1 MSKSLSEY
9 TKEELIELVQ
19 SLKRTKKFGLVWEDK
34 PEKVATDCEQKLPV
48 VVEVAERAITK
59 ADNAPT
65 NLIIE
70 GDNYH
75 ALSVL
80 NYTHAGKIDVIYIDP
95 PYNTGAKTWRYNNDY
110 VDKDDSFRHSKWI
123 EMMNKRLILAKN
135 LLTPDGFIIVAIDAN
150 ELFTLGLLLDKIF
163 GEENRLGLVTVLHNP
178 KGRNFTKWFSANS
191 EYMLVFSNNSLI
203 ASFNDVAIDDDVRAT
218 FNLVDDDG
226 KKYRLEPFMRS
237 RTETL
242 RENKPNFW
250 YPLYVSSDLQE
261 ITRTKLDG
269 YSEIYP
275 IASNG
280 KEATWINL
288 PETFDEKVPKGLFVA
303 KKEAGKIVIYRKLYE
318 QQIFKNVWTDKK
330 YQSEFNGTNILKAI
344 LGKNIFDY
352 PKSLYLVED
361 ILKITAKRNSIVLD
375 FFAGS
380 GTTGHAVMEMNKEDG
395 GTRQFILCTN
405 NENSIAEEVT
415 YPRIRGVINGYGSGD
430 KKVDG
435 IPANVRYFKT
445 DFVDKADTT
454 DQTRVALVGRAT
466 DMIKIR
472 ENTFDKVAEG
482 DLYKIYENADI
493 YSVMIFD
500 TSVIEATKSEI
511 AKLSPDKT
519 VRIYIFSLANDDFGS
534 DFADLNRQFQICPI
548 PESILEVYKR
558 IFGGKK

>member
-9 TKEELIELVQ
+9 TKEELLELVQ
-19 SLKRTKKFGLVWEDK
+19 SLKRTKKFGLVWENK

-95 PYNTGAKTWRYNNDY
+95 PYNTGNKDFIYNDRF
-110 VDKDDSFRHSKWI
+110 VDREDGFRHSKWLSF
-123 EMMNKRLILAKN
+123 MAKRLKLAKSLLSDMGVIFISIDDNEQAN
-135 LLTPDGFIIVAIDAN
+135 LKLLCDEVFGADNFVANVIWQKIHSTKNDAKHLSNNHEYILFYSKNIENLTVNLVERSEAMNARYKNPDNDPRGSWQSGDLVAN
-150 ELFTLGLLLDKIF
+150 EVRTNG
-163 GEENRLGLVTVLHNP
+163 N
-178 KGRNFTKWFSANS
+178 
-191 EYMLVFSNNSLI
+191 Y
-203 ASFNDVAIDDDVRAT
+203 DVASPITGKA
-218 FNLVDDDG
+218 FNVPIGKHWVYSQNTMEQLISDNKIYFGKDGNAFPRKKRFLSEVQQG
-226 KKYRLEPFMRS
+226 KKADTIWLSGDVGHNQEGKRELLSAFNNEVSFDSPKPTRLIEYII
-237 RTETL
+237 
-242 RENKPNFW
+242 K
-250 YPLYVSSDLQE
+250 
-261 ITRTKLDG
+261 
-269 YSEIYP
+269 
-275 IASNG
+275 IA
-280 KEATWINL
+280 
-288 PETFDEKVPKGLFVA
+288 
-303 KKEAGKIVIYRKLYE
+303 
-318 QQIFKNVWTDKK
+318 TDK
-330 YQSEFNGTNILKAI
+330 SATI
-344 LGKNIFDY
+344 
-352 PKSLYLVED
+352 
-361 ILKITAKRNSIVLD
+361 LD

-380 GTTGHAVMEMNKEDG
+380 GTTGHAVLKLNTEDSG
-395 GTRQFILCTN
+395 ERQFILCTN
-405 NENSIAEEVT
+405 NESGIAENIT
-415 YPRIRGVINGYGSGD
+415 YARIAKAIDGYGD
-430 KKVDG
+430 TEG

-472 ENTFDKVAEG
+472 ENTFDKVAES

-500 TSVIEATKSEI
+500 PSVIEATKAEI
-511 AKLSPDKT
+511 AKLSPDKI
-519 VRIYIFSLANDDFGS
+519 VHIYIFSLANDDFGS

-548 PESILEVYKR
+548 PESVLEVYKR